1 MLVLIALMGCE
12 PEGLD
17 PDSSHW
23 DVTVTAFENTCTDS
37 QQGYQEDFTYSL
49 DYEGSLVKLKIGYDS
64 FASGTLSGCQLEYE
78 SQVIGE
84 PDRPGGAIQWVLSGD
99 AVVTTDASVCQMEEN
114 VGEYMDRYD
123 LDWETYGNGNAADAV
138 SWVGVEKFSVVAS
151 DDESI
156 AVGCTYSMVVAGKF
170 RPAE

>member
-1 MLVLIALMGCE
+1 MLALFTLVACT

-37 QQGYQEDFTYSL
+37 EQGYQEPLTYSL
-49 DYEGSLVKLKIGYDS
+49 DYEGSLVKLKIGYDA
-64 FASGTLSGCQLEYE
+64 FATGTLSGCKLSYE

-99 AVVTTDASVCQMEEN
+99 ANYSTSPDLCEMEAN
-114 VGEYMDRYD
+114 VGEYMTEYD
-123 LDWETYGNGNAADAV
+123 LDWDTVGAGHATNDV
-138 SWVGVEKFSVVAS
+138 SWVGVETFEIVAS
-151 DDESI
+151 EDESI
-156 AVGCTYSMVVAGKF
+156 EVGCTYSMVVAGTYL
-170 RPAE
+170 PPE